1 MHTIGT
7 SNLLPYNSTLLQSTH
22 VRKLNHLFISTRIT
36 KSNVYTIKI
45 ITKFL
50 GHPTNCS
57 CNRNRY
63 QIVLASAS
71 GSPEAQPEQE
81 EEVLVSAVEAVS
93 LIMREYSGGSLSDV
107 ECYRMAEKATN
118 YVKMLVGSVCELGF
132 DQDSCSFK
140 DRVFEMGVEKGDKGI
155 VPFLESSFGLSLP
168 SAMHLSRLCLSSNQ
182 TLPKLVVKVK
192 F

>member
-1 MHTIGT
+1 M
-7 SNLLPYNSTLLQSTH
+7 
-22 VRKLNHLFISTRIT
+22 
-36 KSNVYTIKI
+36 
-45 ITKFL
+45 
-50 GHPTNCS
+50 
-57 CNRNRY
+57 
-63 QIVLASAS
+63 SAI
-71 GSPEAQPEQE
+71 
-81 EEVLVSAVEAVS
+81 EAVS
-93 LIMREYSGGSLSDV
+93 EIVRENSGGSLSGE
-107 ECYRMAEKATN
+107 ECYRIAEKAPN
-118 YVKMLVGSVCELGF
+118 YVEMLVGSVRELGV